1 MSTDELA
8 VLAADIR
15 SHLVASVA
23 AHGGHLGSNLGAVE
37 LTLALHRT
45 FDSPKDWILWDTG
58 HQAYVHKIV
67 TGRASGFTRLREAGG
82 LSGYPN
88 ARESEH
94 DVIENSHASTAMS
107 YACGIAQ
114 AQRLSG
120 VDRRIVAVV
129 GDGTLTGGMAFEAL
143 NNIAVSG
150 APVIV
155 VLNDNGRSYAP
166 TVSPLTTASRRPGK
180 SAPAEFFAGLGIAYV
195 GPVDGHDIAA
205 MEEAFKLAESQAPVV
220 VHVHTRKGR
229 GYAPAEADAEKC
241 LHDVSPFDPRVGP
254 SPVGTGVGTGRRGF
268 TAAFGEAMVAE
279 AVRHPDLVAVTAAMP
294 GSTGLLPFARRYPER
309 FFDVGI
315 AEQHALTAAAG
326 MAMAGLRPVVAIY
339 ATFLNRAWDQ
349 ILYDVGL
356 HHLPVV
362 LCIDRAGVT
371 GEDGPSHHGLFDLV
385 LLTKVPGMTVLAPS
399 SAGELVAM
407 LGYALDH
414 VEGPVA
420 IRWPKTPTVSGTDD
434 VGHGLAARKLRH
446 GRHACLLGV
455 GKLLTACGDAA
466 EILAG
471 RGIEV
476 SVWDVRSVAPL
487 DPAMLEEA
495 GRHPVVVTVE
505 DGLAAGGA
513 GSAVAAAL
521 ARDPSPPLV
530 HVAGIPTSYLPQGP
544 PDQLLASFGLDGAG
558 IAESTAAAI
567 ARRAGAGS

>member
-1 MSTDELA
+1 MLA
-8 VLAADIR
+8 TDIR
-15 SHLVASVA
+15 RLLVTSVA

-37 LTLALHRT
+37 LTLALHRV

-88 ARESEH
+88 AGESEH
-94 DVIENSHASTAMS
+94 DVIENSHASTALS

-143 NNIAVSG
+143 NNIAVAG

-166 TVSPLTTASRRPGK
+166 TVSPLTTAGRRPG
-180 SAPAEFFAGLGIAYV
+180 AAGPAGFFAGLGIAYV
-195 GPVDGHDIAA
+195 GPVDGHDIGA
-205 MEEAFKLAESQAPVV
+205 MEEAFKVAESQAPVV

-229 GYAPAEADAEKC
+229 GYAPAETDAEKC

-254 SPVGTGVGTGRRGF
+254 SPAGNGAGAVRRSC
-268 TAAFGEAMVAE
+268 TAAFGDAMVAE
-279 AVRHPDLVAVTAAMP
+279 AARHPDLVAITAAMP

-349 ILYDVGL
+349 VLYDVGL

-414 VEGPVA
+414 VDGPVA
-420 IRWPKTPTVSGTDD
+420 IRWPKTPTASGTGD
-434 VGHGLAARKLRH
+434 VGHGLGARKLRH

-455 GKLLTACGDAA
+455 GKLLAACSDAA
-466 EILAG
+466 DILAE

-476 SVWDVRSVAPL
+476 SVWDVRCVAPL

-495 GRHPVVVTVE
+495 GRYPVVVTAE

-521 ARDPSPPLV
+521 GKHPSPPLV
-530 HVAGIPTSYLPQGP
+530 HVAGAPTSYLPHGSA
-544 PDQLLASFGLDGAG
+544 DQLLASLGLDGVG
-558 IAESTAAAI
+558 IAERTLAALVR
-567 ARRAGAGS
+567 ARS